1 MKEGNMVSIRRGDM
15 DDFYFVAEIDLVS
28 EGISQENSYLP
39 VSFEEESE
47 YFDKIARFL
56 EPSLNTSETEFT
68 ACPKY
73 TLICED
79 GENKERIGLIMFLIR
94 NMNDP
99 AFQHFGIYDKFERS
113 VFPADGRVCE
123 IFQLWVAPGQRRRGL
138 ATELM
143 KKAEEIALH
152 NNIKM
157 IYTHTEAVND
167 HVVELCEKLGYEV
180 IRKGTLWDEIV
191 RISQVK
197 YL

>member
-1 MKEGNMVSIRRGDM
+1 MVSIRRANM
-15 DDFYFVAEIDLVS
+15 DDFYFVVEIDLVS
-28 EGISQENSYLP
+28 EGISQGNSCLP
-39 VSFEEESE
+39 VSCEEESE

-56 EPSLNTSETEFT
+56 DPSLNTGETEFT

-73 TLICED
+73 ALICED
-79 GENKERIGLIMFLIR
+79 KEAKERIGLIMFLLR
-94 NMNDP
+94 SMNDP
-99 AFQHFGIYDKFERS
+99 AFQHFGIYDKFERN

-123 IFQLWVAPGQRRRGL
+123 IFQLWVAPEQRRKRH

-143 KKAEEIALH
+143 KKAEEIALY
-152 NNIKM
+152 NNINM
-157 IYTHTEAVND
+157 IYTHTEEVND

-180 IRKGTLWDEIV
+180 IRKGTLWDEVV